1 MPMDVDEMQTK
12 LAKWSQ
18 DPEFR
23 FDDIYNLLYD
33 WDFLFRAYRNVKS
46 NSGSST
52 AGVDGQTMY
61 DFKESLNKHLRV

>member
-1 MPMDVDEMQTK
+1 MDVDEMQTK